1 MHVHGPSLAV
11 RVAVRVLSNPDEV
24 AATMGSGP
32 QYLMVTDRVTVK
44 PTPTVIQSQSYEPV
58 SHLGG
63 WPA

>member
-1 MHVHGPSLAV
+1 
-11 RVAVRVLSNPDEV
+11 VAVRVLSNPDEV

-44 PTPTVIQSQSYEPV
+44 PTPTVIQTYEPV
-58 SHLGG
+58 SNLGG